1 MKVLIIVFSLLLS
14 LPAYAQFQ
22 LSGSGSYTLRDG
34 KTVPFQ
40 YDFGYTRKE
49 GQFHF
54 SAGKQSLIVSNLPQ
68 KYSLALILQNEDE
81 VWVPDFVNAPL
92 SSFEYEIG
100 DFELKLTQEP
110 ELKDGRGNFILH
122 YDGGRY
128 RFNRGPGQVNFI
140 FNDEGIERVEIKGMF
155 KLPNKP
161 NAKEPE

>member
-1 MKVLIIVFSLLLS
+1 MKALIFIISLLLS
-14 LPAYAQFQ
+14 VPVYAQFQ
-22 LSGSGSYTLRDG
+22 LAGNGSYTLQDG

-40 YDFGYTRKE
+40 YGFGYVRKE

-54 SAGKQSLIVSNLPQ
+54 SAGKQSLVVSSLPQ
-68 KYSLALILQNEDE
+68 KYSLALILQNDDE

-92 SSFEYEIG
+92 SSFEYEISG
-100 DFELKLTQEP
+100 FELKLSQDP
-110 ELKDGRGNFILH
+110 ELKDGRRNFILH

-161 NAKEPE
+161 NATESP